1 MKQGYVLVVV
11 LLVMFIGI
19 LMVGLTTALLFT
31 TGQQQTMGE
40 NRNGLRY
47 AADSAVEDT
56 ILLLLRRPTYQGFS
70 TVEMQSVQVEVAV
83 SLISTNSAQITAVA
97 TGSGQ
102 MHRSQAVV
110 QRNQGMLEVVS
121 WERN

>member
-31 TGQQQTMGE
+31 TGQQQTQGE
-40 NRNGLRY
+40 NQGSLRY
-47 AADSAVEDT
+47 AADSAVEEA
-56 ILLLLRRPTYQGFS
+56 ILLLLRRPTYQG
-70 TVEMQSVQVEVAV
+70 TLLVEVESVPVEVTV
-83 SLISTNSAQITAVA
+83 SQIGTNSARIDTVA

-102 MHRSQAVV
+102 MQRARAVV
-110 QRNQGMLEVVS
+110 ERNQGMLRVVS

>member
-19 LMVGLTTALLFT
+19 LMVGLTTALLFS

-40 NRNGLRY
+40 NRGSLRY

-56 ILLLLRRPTYQGFS
+56 ILLLLRRPTYQGL
-70 TVEMQSVQVEVAV
+70 SVVVIESVPVEVSV
-83 SLISTNSAQITAVA
+83 SQIGTNSAQIDTIA

-102 MHRSQAVV
+102 MQRARAVV
-110 QRNQGMLEVVS
+110 QRNQGMLQIVS

>member
-19 LMVGLTTALLFT
+19 LMVGLSTALLFSS
-31 TGQQQTMGE
+31 GQEQTMGE
-40 NRNGLRY
+40 NRGALRY

-56 ILLLLRRPTYQGFS
+56 ILLLLRRPTYQGL
-70 TVEMQSVQVEVAV
+70 SVVVIESVPVEVSV
-83 SLISTNSAQITAVA
+83 SQIGTNSAQIDTIA

-102 MHRSQAVV
+102 MQRARAVV
-110 QRNQGMLEVVS
+110 QRNQGMLQIVS